1 MNNLYNKIISL
12 YLNWK
17 IYLLNCLAFAT
28 AQRNIIPE
36 SQQKLQQGKRGN
48 EIQITLTMMPL
59 AATTINSR
67 W

>member
-1 MNNLYNKIISL
+1 
-12 YLNWK
+12 
-17 IYLLNCLAFAT
+17 LAFAT